1 MKKRYQEIKDAQI
14 QSVKYVNDPAAAKQ
28 YHDLF
33 LEVVK
38 RIFDEEINKQNQELQ

>member
-14 QSVKYVNDPAAAKQ
+14 QSVKYVNDPEAAKQ

-33 LEVVK
+33 LEVVQ
-38 RIFDEEINKQNQELQ
+38 RIIEDEMNKKSEEF